1 MYSLHLMSN
10 NSIKGHFGL
19 RNTIAAV
26 KLVNLKARKVSATSL
41 KWSIS
46 NTAHVEFFSITFSVV
61 ETLHMFKGGTEAS
74 EIYSLAQIFSYC
86 FVNISCVTI
95 QCTFSRNNATGNN
108 SLTDNCFNGFI
119 DLACVDFRSLFLY
132 LRYVENL
139 VALSSI

>member
-26 KLVNLKARKVSATSL
+26 KLVNLKARKVSATFL

-61 ETLHMFKGGTEAS
+61 ETLHMFKGGTEPLKFIHWLRS
-74 EIYSLAQIFSYC
+74 FPIVLLILVVLQYSVHFRGTMLLEIIH
-86 FVNISCVTI
+86 
-95 QCTFSRNNATGNN
+95 
-108 SLTDNCFNGFI
+108 
-119 DLACVDFRSLFLY
+119 
-132 LRYVENL
+132 
-139 VALSSI
+139 